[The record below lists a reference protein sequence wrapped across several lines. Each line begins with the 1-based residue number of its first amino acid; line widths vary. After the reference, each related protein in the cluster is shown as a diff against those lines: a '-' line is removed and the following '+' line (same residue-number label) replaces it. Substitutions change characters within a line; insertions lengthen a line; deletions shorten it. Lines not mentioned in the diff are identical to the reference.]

1 MGHVLTTA
9 LSGSWFSSLRLCRR
23 FGDSWLHNRVD
34 FFSGL
39 TEQIT
44 EAQHSKVPPGGPFL
58 PVQPQSACR
67 MDPSIL
73 FTEEQAE
80 KLAHLQRAY
89 LEEAKP
95 LWSEL
100 KDLRLELRFTMSD
113 PSVQTETLLDKQ
125 GKLSVIQAKLENLFL
140 SYLIKARSIF
150 TKEQLD
156 RFPKDCPLKKGI
168 GYLPGVGKG
177 KGMHGRIR

>member
-1 MGHVLTTA
+1 MKIIKIIILGFI
-9 LSGSWFSSLRLCRR
+9 SGLI
-23 FGDSWLHNRVD
+23 

-39 TEQIT
+39 TEQIA

-58 PVQPQSACR
+58 SVQPKGACR

-100 KDLRLELRFTMSD
+100 KDLRLELRFTVSD
-113 PSVQTETLLDKQ
+113 PQAQPRVLLDKQ
-125 GKLSVIQAKLENLFL
+125 QKISLLQAKLENLFF
-140 SYLIKARSIF
+140 SYQINARAIF

-156 RFPKDCPLKKGI
+156 RFPADCPLKRGI
-168 GYLPGVGKG
+168 GHWPGVGKG
-177 KGMHGRIR
+177 KGAQRRNR